1 MPELRGHRGK
11 WCGEGGW
18 IMWHVAAG
26 REVEGRELDAH
37 HPQGTEVLGSAAPE
51 GCEANDGGL

>member
-1 MPELRGHRGK
+1 
-11 WCGEGGW
+11 
-18 IMWHVAAG
+18 MWHVAAG

-37 HPQGTEVLGSAAPE
+37 HPQGTEVLGSVAPE